1 MIYFELSAN
10 STAALAARSTGHW
23 LGPLPPRRHA
33 FDTFGEAVVRVC
45 DRETLR
51 SLYAAYYALDGIGA
65 LVSNST
71 RDELIEA
78 GRRGVFESF
87 IDAVETGER
96 AIARWARIPSA
107 TIEAGIAEV
116 RAGFPIPTSEPISE
130 P

>member
-1 MIYFELSAN
+1 
-10 STAALAARSTGHW
+10 
-23 LGPLPPRRHA
+23 
-33 FDTFGEAVVRVC
+33 
-45 DRETLR
+45 LR